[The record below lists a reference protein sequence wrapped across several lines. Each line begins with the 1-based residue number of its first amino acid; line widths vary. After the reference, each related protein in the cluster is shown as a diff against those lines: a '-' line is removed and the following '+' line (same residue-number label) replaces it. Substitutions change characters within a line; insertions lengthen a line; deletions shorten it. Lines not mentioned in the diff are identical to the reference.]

1 MTKKHIWAKLLIVA
15 LVIAMVCVVFVGCKK
30 DPETPPVEENKGAEA
45 VTELLGVV
53 DDAVAAISGIDNI
66 GSLGT
71 DAFVEVVVNDTKVR
85 IDLDLSLDLLRASGE
100 GAYGQNGFGFTVTV
114 NDKRELGVWYAD
126 MAKDENSFIYLEAG
140 GQKLKIDG
148 LTLAKVLARYDVNAD
163 VAVGDKLTEALK
175 GQTITDMAGDLA
187 DTLAKFLTI
196 GYDNS
201 NPNSKV
207 FTLSV
212 KELFNPEGIVASMLD
227 GLLFDEASV
236 GFDLKGMLA
245 DAGIGLTSL
254 SQLYTILPDVNL
266 KVTGNYSNGVFE
278 SIGIGLDIA
287 GKEDG
292 IVLPGTADKNPNGF
306 VLVESVPNTS
316 IAATLGFKILDN
328 ATVYNN
334 LANTVDG
341 YLADTTW
348 REIGVINFSA
358 EAQVTLGTSKD
369 SENTNTYNVE
379 ISADINAAAVA
390 AATFTKRVYYT
401 DDAGTYIKNDKGEY
415 VYTDWFYLSE
425 ATSVFGET
433 DDIDII
439 KALLPN
445 INNLYLK
452 MENVDDPDDIF
463 VIALTENVKFGE
475 SGMYNGIEEGKI
487 FVKLAALNNIMS
499 AFGLNLSDLLGDLS
513 ETVMGMEGIVSL
525 NYILPAVMSIL
536 PGMIY
541 KIPAEFAELG
551 ATKFQPKA
559 PTTATADEAATD
571 GADSS
576 DSGFSLNTVIDIVKK
591 AIDCLDTSKW
601 DSESTISA
609 KDTGDVTVGDAKLT
623 FDMTAS
629 VLKNADKAV
638 NGISVKFNAPFVSDY
653 SAEIKAEDGK
663 TVIGTNKVKTS
674 INVPILQIGGTGNLF
689 KAEVS
694 VHQDKTVTYTNPDED
709 HENSDTDLDIYIN
722 FDLLSIGYGCAP
734 TSPIAID
741 YTESIQDGKKVYT
754 FNRRTGSLYVDKAGW
769 SIAKADVK

>member
-30 DPETPPVEENKGAEA
+30 DPETPPVEGNKGAEA
-45 VTELLGVV
+45 FTELLGVI
-53 DDAVAAISGIDNI
+53 DDAVAAISDIEDI

-71 DAFVEVVVNDTKVR
+71 DAFVEVVVNGKKVR
-85 IDLDLSLDLLRASGE
+85 IDLDLSLDLLRSTGE
-100 GAYGQNGFGFTVTV
+100 GAYGQNAFGFTVSV
-114 NDKRELGVWYAD
+114 DDVQELGVWYAD
-126 MAKDENSFIYLEAG
+126 MASDEDSFIYLEAG
-140 GQKLKIDG
+140 EQKLKIDG
-148 LTLAKVLARYDVNAD
+148 LTLANVLAKYNVNGS

-187 DTLAKFLTI
+187 DTVAGMLTI

-212 KELFNPEGIVASMLD
+212 KELFNPSGLVASMLD
-227 GLLFDEASV
+227 GLLFDKATV
-236 GFDLKGMLA
+236 GFDLAQILS

-266 KVTGNYSNGVFE
+266 KVTGNYNNGVFE

-292 IVLPGTADKNPNGF
+292 IVLPGTADKNPDGYL
-306 VLVESVPNTS
+306 LVESVPSTT

-341 YLADTTW
+341 YLADDSW
-348 REIGVINFSA
+348 NEIGVLNFSA
-358 EAQVTLGTSKD
+358 EAQVTLGTTKD
-369 SENTNTYNVE
+369 GEDTNTYNVE

-390 AATFTKRVYYT
+390 AATFTKRVYY
-401 DDAGTYIKNDKGEY
+401 KNANGEYVKNAKGEY
-415 VYTDWFYLSE
+415 VYTDWFYLSD
-425 ATSVFGET
+425 ATSVFGESA
-433 DDIDII
+433 DIDILS
-439 KALLPN
+439 ALLPN

-452 MENVDDPDDIF
+452 MQNVDDANDIM
-463 VIALTENVKFGE
+463 VLALTEKVTLAE
-475 SGMYNGIEEGKI
+475 SGDVDSGKV

-499 AFGLNLSDLLGDLS
+499 AFGLDLSELLGDLS
-513 ETVMGMEGIVSL
+513 DTIMGLEGEVSL
-525 NYILPAVMSIL
+525 KTVIPAVMGIL

-541 KIPAEFAELG
+541 KIPEDFAKLG
-551 ATKFQPKA
+551 ATSFEPVA
-559 PTTATADEAATD
+559 PATATADEAATD

-591 AIDCLDTSKW
+591 AIACLDTSKW

-609 KDTGDVTVGDAKLT
+609 KDTGDVKVGDAKLT

-629 VLKNADKAV
+629 IVKNADKEA
-638 NGISVKFNAPFVSDY
+638 NGIKVVFNKPFVSDY
-653 SAEIKAEDGK
+653 NAQLKDGE
-663 TVIGTNKVKTS
+663 TVIGTDKVYTS
-674 INVPILQIGGTGNLF
+674 INVPSMQIGGTGNLL

-694 VHQDKTVTYTNPDED
+694 VHQDKTVTYTTED
-709 HENSDTDLDIYIN
+709 DDHKNSDSDLDIYIA

-734 TSPIAID
+734 TSPIAIK
-741 YTESIQDGKKVYT
+741 IQDKT
-754 FNRRTGSLYVDKAGW
+754 FVERTGSLYVDGVGW